1 MKKQDG
7 FTLIELM
14 IVVAIIGVLAAVAI
28 PAYQDYLN
36 RSKMSE
42 ALATIG
48 ACKASVTEFA
58 AVRSKLP
65 GTIAEAGCSSVATN
79 YVTSVDVGARGVITA
94 TIGNIAKESGKL
106 LTFSPMSDKA
116 ATTAAADGDTI
127 LAWKCAYTGNQKYV
141 PANCRNS

>member
-1 MKKQDG
+1 MRKQDG

-14 IVVAIIGVLAAVAI
+14 IVVAIIGILAAVAI

-42 ALATIG
+42 ALSALG

-65 GTIAEAGCSSVATN
+65 TNDGEGGCSTSGSKYVKSV
-79 YVTSVDVGARGVITA
+79 SVGAGGVISA
-94 TIGNIAKESGKL
+94 EIQNIAKEDGKL
-106 LTFSPMSDKA
+106 LQMTPMSDKA
-116 ATTAAADGDTI
+116 GTVAAVDGDPI
-127 LAWKCAYTGNQKYV
+127 LAWKCAYDGNKKYV
-141 PANCRNS
+141 PANCRA

>member
-14 IVVAIIGVLAAVAI
+14 IVVAIIGILAAVAI

-42 ALATIG
+42 ALTTIG
-48 ACKASVTEFA
+48 ACKASVTEYA

-65 GTIAEAGCSSVATN
+65 TTIGEAGCSSVTTN
-79 YVTSVDVGARGVITA
+79 YVTSVDVGAGGVITA
-94 TIGNIAKESGKL
+94 VIGNIAKEAGNKL
-106 LTFSPMSDKA
+106 TLTPMNDKVGETPA
-116 ATTAAADGDTI
+116 VDGDTI
-127 LAWKCAYTGNQKYV
+127 LAWKCAYNGNKKYV
-141 PANCRNS
+141 PANCRA